1 MHKVSRFDITENK
14 IARFVKEGRSRG
26 KLAELDNLA
35 TLISDFEDKL
45 LFLERKNQSE
55 CKLDIKDL

>member
-14 IARFVKEGRSRG
+14 IACFVKEGRGRG

-55 CKLDIKDL
+55 CKLDIKNL